1 MGANLIQKLIV
12 TVSLLS
18 FAGLAWAQ
26 SYPSK
31 PIRMIIPFSGGVLD
45 GLGRVIGN
53 LVRESIGQPLLM
65 EARPGA
71 SSIIGMLACAKAA
84 PDGYTICITNS
95 DSLSYNPARFS
106 DLPYNAEADFVPVI
120 NLSWTNGSLV
130 ANANAPFNTYK
141 EMIAYAKAKP
151 GALNFGTWGPA
162 SMPDLYLLWMRHR
175 TGVDIAA
182 IAYKGGAQAYTA
194 VISGEVDLTYMG
206 IGNALQYI
214 KGGKVKPVV
223 LFGDKRSSLMPNM
236 PTLEEEGGDPAL
248 RSYFGVFAPAK
259 TPKAIV
265 DRLNAEF
272 SKAIR
277 TPKVQEY
284 YRNYT
289 LEFEDNTPEAFAA
302 FLKADRE
309 NTAKV
314 FRSIGIRP
322 VAAPSS

>member
-1 MGANLIQKLIV
+1 MGAKLIQKLTV
-12 TVSLLS
+12 TVSLFLFAS
-18 FAGLAWAQ
+18 FAWAQ
-26 SYPSK
+26 PYPSK
-31 PIRMIIPFSGGVLD
+31 PIRVIIPFNAAVLD
-45 GLGRVIGN
+45 ALGRVIGN
-53 LVRESIGQPLLM
+53 GFRESTGQPLVL

-84 PDGYTICITNS
+84 PDGHTICMTNS
-95 DSLSYNPARFS
+95 DSLSYNPARFA

-120 NLSWTNGSLV
+120 NLGWTNGSLV
-130 ANANAPFNTYK
+130 ANAKAPFNTYK

-151 GALNFGTWGPA
+151 GTLNFGTWGPA

-175 TGVDIAA
+175 TGADIAA
-182 IAYKGGAQAYTA
+182 IAYKGGGPAYTA
-194 VISGEVDLTYMG
+194 VIAGEVDLTYMG
-206 IGNALQYI
+206 IGNALQQI
-214 KGGKVKPVV
+214 KAGKVKPLV
-223 LFGDKRSSLMPNM
+223 LFGNKRSSLMPNI

-248 RSYFGVFAPAK
+248 RSYFGAFAPAK
-259 TPKAIV
+259 TPKTIV

-277 TPKVQEY
+277 TPKAQEL

-289 LEFEDNTPEAFAA
+289 LEFEDNTPEGFAA

-314 FRSIGIRP
+314 FKSIGIRP